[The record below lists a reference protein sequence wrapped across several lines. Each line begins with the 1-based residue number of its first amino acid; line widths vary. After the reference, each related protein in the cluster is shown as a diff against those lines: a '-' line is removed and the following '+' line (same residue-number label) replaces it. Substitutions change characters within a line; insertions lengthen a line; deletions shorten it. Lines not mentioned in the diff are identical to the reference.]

1 MLSASQPLL
10 AEQTTTAAEIAEDCE
25 SVLSSAK
32 ATSNPASVELD
43 NSFATGTCWGAFLAI
58 QQFASVKMSGTKHTM
73 FRVCVPEDTQLVQLI
88 RIFDAYLKKHPER
101 QEEPFTIVAMGSF
114 YDVFRCR

>member
-1 MLSASQPLL
+1 
-10 AEQTTTAAEIAEDCE
+10 
-25 SVLSSAK
+25 
-32 ATSNPASVELD
+32 
-43 NSFATGTCWGAFLAI
+43 
-58 QQFASVKMSGTKHTM
+58 M